1 VDLGSFLLRV
11 IPYQVAIS
19 TISKSFNRQ
28 HCLAVMGCD
37 SFRHA
42 VTENLGTD
50 FKILLWIPFLLNSIS
65 VFWFLPREGY
75 SVSKGQK
82 FTLNAHLRPFL
93 DFKTE
98 IIYIFG
104 ENVTP
109 AEKTVFPWK
118 TGLKNISKRNFL
130 VSISVHLPPV
140 MMTESFLP
148 EWTLLGN
155 SSYFF
160 YHHFRRNGLKYSK
173 ICHILTRNWNF
184 WVSSLKITID
194 MLYTAGKQILCRI

>member
-1 VDLGSFLLRV
+1 
-11 IPYQVAIS
+11 
-19 TISKSFNRQ
+19 
-28 HCLAVMGCD
+28 MGCD

-118 TGLKNISKRNFL
+118 TGLKKHFK
-130 VSISVHLPPV
+130 
-140 MMTESFLP
+140 E
-148 EWTLLGN
+148 E
-155 SSYFF
+155 FF
-160 YHHFRRNGLKYSK
+160 GQY
-173 ICHILTRNWNF
+173 
-184 WVSSLKITID
+184 VSSSTPCDANYTSGTKTIS
-194 MLYTAGKQILCRI
+194 LYTL